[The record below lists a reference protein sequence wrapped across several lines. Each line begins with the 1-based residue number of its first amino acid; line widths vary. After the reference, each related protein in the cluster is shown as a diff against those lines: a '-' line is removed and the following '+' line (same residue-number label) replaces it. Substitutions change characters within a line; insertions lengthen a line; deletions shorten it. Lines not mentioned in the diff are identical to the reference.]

1 MSSSSG
7 SRPGAAESG
16 PYSLEL
22 PPLSIPAVVPTGPDP
37 APVADARRE
46 PRNTVAVCRAVAV
59 QLMDPAGQPCSHW
72 YAGDILDL
80 SLGGLCLLIHADGR
94 LTLPDQ
100 TPLRLDVRSQPSF
113 GVDVLQAQLRWVKNG
128 AFGTTLGIA
137 FAQPLRSLPT
147 LS

>member
-1 MSSSSG
+1 MSSSSA
-7 SRPGAAESG
+7 SRPGAAESRS
-16 PYSLEL
+16 YSLEL

-59 QLMDPAGQPCSHW
+59 QLVDPAGQPSSHW

-113 GVDVLQAQLRWVKNG
+113 GVDVLPAQLRWVKNG